1 MNIQRR
7 LKAAGGIAE
16 GGFYGGV
23 GKRERITQGLQL
35 SACRLYFSRGKEP
48 LVNRFLQSLLAQR

>member
-23 GKRERITQGLQL
+23 GKRECIAQGMQL
-35 SACRLYFSRGKEP
+35 PARGLYFCR
-48 LVNRFLQSLLAQR
+48 